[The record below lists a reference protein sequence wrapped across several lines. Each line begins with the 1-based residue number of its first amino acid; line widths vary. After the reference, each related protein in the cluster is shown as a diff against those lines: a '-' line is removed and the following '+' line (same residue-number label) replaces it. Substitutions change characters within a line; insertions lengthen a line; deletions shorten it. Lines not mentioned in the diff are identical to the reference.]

1 MASYTNILNHVFSWE
16 GGLVYHANE
25 GQYTNMGIQ
34 YSTYVALCKKLLG
47 INPNFEHFKK
57 LTQAEVGK
65 FIQYYW
71 NQATYGNR
79 ITNQDAAN
87 LMFQAYWGSG
97 NAGIE
102 DMQEALNKS
111 TGSQLVID
119 GNVGPSTV
127 AVINKTK
134 KAPQILYAALDA
146 RYRRLAQSNTYS
158 KYLNGWLNRLA
169 ELTPAQQAAGG
180 IGTLAFLGIAYYL
193 FQTR

>member
-1 MASYTNILNHVFSWE
+1 MAIYTNILNHVFTWE

-34 YSTYVALCKKLLG
+34 YSTYLALCKKLLG
-47 INPNFEHFKK
+47 NNPSFEHFKN
-57 LTQAEVGK
+57 LTKQEVAK

-71 NQATYGNR
+71 NQATYNNS
-79 ITNQDAAN
+79 IKNQDSAN

-97 NAGIE
+97 TTGLK
-102 DMQEALNKS
+102 DMQTALNKS

-119 GNVGPSTV
+119 GAVGPATV

-134 KAPQILYAALDA
+134 NAPQILYAALDS
-146 RYRRLAQSNTYS
+146 RYRKLAQSSTYA
-158 KYLNGWLNRLA
+158 KYLNGWLNRLQ
-169 ELTPAQQAAGG
+169 ELTPAQKAAGG
-180 IGTLAFLGIAYYL
+180 FGTLAFLGLAYYL